1 MLAANTI
8 APDFCLPDERN
19 EAVSLASLLAAGPLV
34 LYFYPADFTPG
45 CTRQACVMRDLHAEL
60 AAAGLQVAGVS
71 PQGPESHARFRAEY
85 KLPFVLLSDPGKET
99 IRRYGA
105 DGPFGIGVRRV
116 TYLIEA
122 LPPAERA
129 AETSPGRGR
138 IADAL
143 RADLRIGRHEA
154 FVRRALRLAA
164 AG

>member
-1 MLAANTI
+1 MLATDTI
-8 APDFCLPDERN
+8 APDFCLPDECN
-19 EAVSLASLLAAGPLV
+19 EAVSLSALLAAGPLV

-45 CTRQACVMRDLHAEL
+45 CTRQACVMRDIHGEL

-71 PQGPESHARFRAEY
+71 PQGPASHARFRKRY
-85 KLPFVLLSDPGKET
+85 GLPFTLLSDTGKET

-122 LPPAERA
+122 LPPGERQAESGRR
-129 AETSPGRGR
+129 RGR
-138 IADAL
+138 IAAAL
-143 RADLRIGRHEA
+143 RADLRIGRHEV
-154 FVRRALRLAA
+154 FVRRALELAA